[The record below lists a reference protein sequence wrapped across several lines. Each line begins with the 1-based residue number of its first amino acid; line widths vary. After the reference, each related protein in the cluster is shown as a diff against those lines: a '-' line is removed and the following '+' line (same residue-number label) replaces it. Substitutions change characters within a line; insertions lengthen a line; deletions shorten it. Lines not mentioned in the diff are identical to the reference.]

1 MTGHINRLIMRLH
14 TAATEAL
21 PMNDAA
27 SWTIQ
32 RGLGGLE
39 QISITKIA
47 NPFPVVKSSPV
58 DVPCANGALDMAEAD
73 GVVYYKNKTVEIVM
87 QTLSLQK
94 PWFSALRDAFAPLN
108 GRMVDFAFDLP
119 TEAEWYYTGRLTI
132 DQCDESTG
140 TLGLKIDTYPFL
152 HSVERKGADIP
163 TVTSLDREAC
173 GWTVAYNP
181 SGATVM
187 RSANTLAAYGTP
199 GSVIRL
205 SRAASAAEYTLAATR
220 LVGGD
225 FRFSGAEG
233 DRVRGVAEGGWL
245 YAELTIDGSYY
256 DWINENGA
264 QVYKPCVHLDY
275 ILTELPDAGVIRLPS
290 NVQLRPGLFNLETCA
305 ADMLLDGRRIALDA
319 NSPGGPFP
327 AAVLPGRRADRSGAV
342 CACCVTAVGNSA
354 YDTPLCRITYR
365 EEKLG

>member
-152 HSVERKGADIP
+152 HSSQLNGKGTNYMGVNIP
-163 TVTSLDREAC
+163 EMDECLDKA
-173 GWTVAYNP
+173 
-181 SGATVM
+181 
-187 RSANTLAAYGTP
+187 RS
-199 GSVIRL
+199 
-205 SRAASAAEYTLAATR
+205 
-220 LVGGD
+220 
-225 FRFSGAEG
+225 
-233 DRVRGVAEGGWL
+233 
-245 YAELTIDGSYY
+245 
-256 DWINENGA
+256 
-264 QVYKPCVHLDY
+264 
-275 ILTELPDAGVIRLPS
+275 
-290 NVQLRPGLFNLETCA
+290 
-305 ADMLLDGRRIALDA
+305 ALDA
-319 NSPGGPFP
+319 ETRNANYARVCEIVRDESIYVPCYTGKRTV
-327 AAVLPGRRADRSGAV
+327 AAVAGLKGVFADPMQRYYV
-342 CACCVTAVGNSA
+342 YN
-354 YDTPLCRITYR
+354 Y
-365 EEKLG
+365 EW